1 LRWRKNMH
9 SSQAKSRRT
18 MSLNTIIPRWNN
30 LQQAEYARNQEELA
44 KTQKLTEDPTDFF
57 RHVLGFEPTT
67 YQQELIKLFQE
78 NQFIAARWS
87 RQCVDGETLVFLDNG
102 MIEPIKTLKGSWFT
116 GIQRVYRVVSSSGKE
131 LICTQD
137 HKFYTKKGWKKLKDI
152 SIDDEV
158 FVQDQIPIFG
168 TLQISDER
176 VKILAYL
183 ITDGSFKSQKQS
195 IKFTGKAP
203 YITEF
208 VEAIKREFD
217 DINPKLYKKGNC
229 LDVLCT
235 AKRSGRTV
243 VLSTPKR
250 GERRGVGF
258 KVKMQPNSLQVWM
271 RSLEFIGNIPRIAF
285 ELKRQ
290 QLALFLNRLY
300 AADGWISIWKSARNR
315 LGIGKNVEVGF
326 GSPSKQDAVGLQMQL
341 LKFGVHARIRAEYP
355 TSHSKRKK
363 PIFHVFYR
371 VLIGD
376 IYSIKRFFDEIG
388 FIFGKEIQ
396 SQEAYH
402 IVKNRIEA
410 IEEGKCPKVTRLGPY
425 TAKKDSGTK

>member
-1 LRWRKNMH
+1 MH
-9 SSQAKSRRT
+9 SSQSKNRRT

-44 KTQKLTEDPTDFF
+44 KTQKLTEAPTDFF
-57 RHVLGFEPTT
+57 RHILGFEPTT

-183 ITDGSFKSQKQS
+183 ITDGSFKSKKQS

-203 YITEF
+203 YVTEF
-208 VEAIKREFD
+208 VEAIKKEFD
-217 DINPKLYKKGNC
+217 DINPKLYEKGNC

-326 GSPSKQDAVGLQMQL
+326 GSPSKQDAIGLQMQL

-388 FIFGKEIQ
+388 FIFGKEIR

>member
-1 LRWRKNMH
+1 MR
-9 SSQAKSRRT
+9 
-18 MSLNTIIPRWNN
+18 LNRIIPKWNN
-30 LQQAEYARNQEELA
+30 LQQAEDTRNQDELA
-44 KTQKLTEDPTDFF
+44 KAQRLTENPTDFF
-57 RHVLGFEPTT
+57 RHILGFEPTT
-67 YQQELIKLFQE
+67 YQQELITLFQE

-102 MIEPIKTLKGSWFT
+102 MIEPMKTLKGSWFT
-116 GIQRVYRVVSSSGKE
+116 GIRRVYRVVSSSGKE

-168 TLQISDER
+168 TLHISDER

-183 ITDGSFKSQKQS
+183 ITDGSFKSPKQS
-195 IKFTGKAP
+195 VKFTGKAP

-208 VEAIKREFD
+208 VEAIKKEFD

-258 KVKMQPNSLQVWM
+258 KARMQPNSLQAWL
-271 RSLEFIGNIPRIAF
+271 RSLEFIGSMPRIAF

-300 AADGWISIWKSARNR
+300 AADGWISIWKSAKNR
-315 LGIGKNVEVGF
+315 LGIGKSVEVGF
-326 GSPSKQDAVGLQMQL
+326 GSPDKQDTIALQMQL

-355 TSHSKRKK
+355 ASHSKKKK

-376 IYSIKRFFDEIG
+376 IYSIKRFFDEVG
-388 FIFGKEIQ
+388 FIFGKEIR

>member
-1 LRWRKNMH
+1 MR
-9 SSQAKSRRT
+9 
-18 MSLNTIIPRWNN
+18 LNTIIPKWND
-30 LQQAEYARNQEELA
+30 LQQAENTRNQEELA
-44 KTQKLTEDPTDFF
+44 KAQKLTEAPTDFF
-57 RHVLGFEPTT
+57 RHILGFEPTT

-183 ITDGSFKSQKQS
+183 ITDGSFKSKKQS

-203 YITEF
+203 YVTEF
-208 VEAIKREFD
+208 VEAIKKEFD
-217 DINPKLYKKGNC
+217 DINPKLYEKGNC

-326 GSPSKQDAVGLQMQL
+326 GSPSKQDAIGLQMQL

-388 FIFGKEIQ
+388 FIFGKEIR